1 MPDYMIK
8 PYDVLF
14 FRGNKSFHFG
24 EWRTEGV
31 FPPYPSTFQ
40 GFVRNKL
47 LVDDNLIDHN
57 GSLKDAGRAKE
68 RIGNDETMV
77 VDITGPYLMDTITQE
92 IYFKTPADLF
102 RKAKDCD
109 TCYSAFPDKIDP
121 LKSDHGFDLCCPK
134 IPDGKLDPLYPPEF
148 ISLSEIGNYRLSL
161 EEIKITGNELFT
173 TEDRVGIALDTTK
186 LRANNRTVEETKFYT
201 TPYNRLRDHAGFYCS
216 LDKPLADGSLKLG
229 SESHLVQVSGIAADC
244 MIEQRLKQSRDA
256 LVAKIM
262 NTKTFRLI
270 LLQHGIFDL
279 GWMPFK
285 QTVAEKNIFEAD
297 GLTLELL
304 FAFIQPPLKI
314 SGYSFEKN
322 PKTTPQQGISL
333 KPMKHAVP
341 AGAVYMFRISGE
353 ATESTIK
360 TFVDN
365 YDNGKIAK
373 NTPYAKMGFNHV
385 MLGSGHRL

>member
-1 MPDYMIK
+1 MPDYVIK

-47 LVDDNLIDHN
+47 LADDNLIDHN
-57 GSLKDAGRAKE
+57 GSLKDAERAKGL
-68 RIGNDETMV
+68 IGNDEIMG

-109 TCYSAFPDKIDP
+109 ICHSVFPTKINP
-121 LKSDHGFDLCCPK
+121 LKSDHGFDLCCPH
-134 IPDGKLDPLYPPEF
+134 IPDGKLDTLYPPEF
-148 ISLSEIGNYRLSL
+148 ISLSEIGDYRLSL

-173 TEDRVGIALDTTK
+173 TEDRVGIALDTTE
-186 LRANNRTVEETKFYT
+186 LRANNRVVEETKFCT
-201 TPYNRLRDHAGFYCS
+201 TPYNRLRDHVGFYCS
-216 LDKPLADGSLKLG
+216 LDKSLANGALKFG
-229 SESHLVQVSGIAADC
+229 SESHLVQVSGIAVDRV
-244 MIEQRLKQSRDA
+244 IEQKLKQSRDA

-270 LLQHGIFDL
+270 LLQHGIFEC

-285 QTVAEKNIFEAD
+285 QIEAEKNIFEVD
-297 GLTLELL
+297 GLNLELL
-304 FAFIQPPLKI
+304 FAFTQPPLKV

-322 PKTTPQQGISL
+322 TKTTTQQGISL

-365 YDNGKIAK
+365 YDNGKIEK
-373 NTPYAKMGFNHV
+373 NTPYAKMGFNHI
-385 MLGSGHRL
+385 MLGNGYKL